1 MALLVIRAQE
11 EEYGGNPYTSSRLK
25 TQGKQNFLYGR
36 IDIRARLP
44 EGQGMWPALWMLGSN
59 FSEVSWPK
67 SGEIDIMEMVGGSN
81 REYTVHGTAHWNNG
95 GINADYSPAY
105 YGGSKTKT
113 DGKTLADQFH
123 VFSIVWTR
131 DSIIWYLDDVQYH
144 IMALNNSAD
153 LAPFRKE
160 FFFIFNIAVG
170 GNWPGY
176 PDSTTVF
183 PQRMVVDYVRVF
195 QQN

>member
-1 MALLVIRAQE
+1 MLVIRAQE

-25 TQGKQNFLYGR
+25 TEGKQNFLYGR

-95 GINADYSPAY
+95 GINADYSL
-105 YGGSKTKT
+105 S
-113 DGKTLADQFH
+113 L
-123 VFSIVWTR
+123 I
-131 DSIIWYLDDVQYH
+131 H
-144 IMALNNSAD
+144 I
-153 LAPFRKE
+153 
-160 FFFIFNIAVG
+160 
-170 GNWPGY
+170 
-176 PDSTTVF
+176 
-183 PQRMVVDYVRVF
+183 
-195 QQN
+195 